1 MVYFGTFMMLTKFLQ
16 YLFQL
21 AVMNVGSGYED
32 DDLLAQA
39 NALLEDDSMPST
51 EKKMLNRG
59 QPMKKVAIKRDS
71 TFNVVSEQRY

>member
-1 MVYFGTFMMLTKFLQ
+1 MPDANQFLQ

-39 NALLEDDSMPST
+39 NALLEDDSMSST

>member
-1 MVYFGTFMMLTKFLQ
+1 MPYFGTFVMLTKFHQ
-16 YLFQL
+16 YLFKL
-21 AVMNVGSGYED
+21 AVMSVGSGYED

-39 NALLEDDSMPST
+39 NALLEDDSMSST